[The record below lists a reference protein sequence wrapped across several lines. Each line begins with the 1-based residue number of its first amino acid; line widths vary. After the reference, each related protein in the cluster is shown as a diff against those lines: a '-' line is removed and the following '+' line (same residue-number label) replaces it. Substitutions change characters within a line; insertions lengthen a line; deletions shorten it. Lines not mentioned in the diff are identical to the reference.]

1 MLVFAKLVGLLLNPT
16 LWLVAMLLGAI
27 LSRRDRTRRRL
38 TVAALLTSMVFSN
51 GWLAQNAVARYQAKP
66 EPMHPD
72 ERYDVCILLSGLAG
86 FDEKDQRGYFMPASD
101 RFIQTLRL
109 YKLGHVRRII
119 VTGGQ
124 GNPFSRHKLRESDF
138 LVHSF
143 LEMGVPASDLTN
155 ERDARNTIENAVN
168 TRRTLDSL
176 GIRGKAVLVTS
187 AVHMPRALRS
197 FRSEGVDVRPF
208 PCDFAIKPSGSP
220 FTLQSLLPTPQGFQ
234 QWDRLLK
241 ELVGTAFLALKGR

>member
-1 MLVFAKLVGLLLNPT
+1 MLVLAKLVGLLLNPT
-16 LWLVAMLLGAI
+16 LWLVAMLLGA
-27 LSRRDRTRRRL
+27 LLARRERIRRRL
-38 TVAALLTSMVFSN
+38 ALAALLTTMIFSN
-51 GWLAQNAVARYQAKP
+51 GWIAQNAVARYQAKP
-66 EPMHPD
+66 IPMRAD

-86 FDEKDQRGYFMPASD
+86 FDEKDGRGYFMSSSD

-138 LVHSF
+138 LIQSF
-143 LEMGVPASDLTN
+143 LEMGVPASDLMN
-155 ERDARNTIENAVN
+155 EREARNTIENAIN
-168 TRRTLDSL
+168 TRKTLDSL

-208 PCDFAIKPSGSP
+208 PCDFAIKPGGSP
-220 FTLQSLLPTPQGFQ
+220 FTLQSLLPTPEGFQ

>member
-1 MLVFAKLVGLLLNPT
+1 MLVFAKLVGLLLNPS
-16 LWLVAMLLGAI
+16 LWVVVMLLGAI
-27 LSRRDRTRRRL
+27 LDRRERIRRRL
-38 TVAALLTSMVFSN
+38 TVAALLATMVFAN
-51 GWLAQNAVARYQAKP
+51 GWLAQNAIARYQAKP
-66 EPMHPD
+66 SPMRAD

-86 FDEKDQRGYFMPASD
+86 FDEKDKRGYFMPSSD

-138 LVHSF
+138 LVQSF
-143 LEMGVPASDLTN
+143 LEMGVPASDLLN

-187 AVHMPRALRS
+187 AVHMPRALRA

-220 FTLQSLLPTPQGFQ
+220 FTLQSLLPTPEGFL

-241 ELVGTAFLALKGR
+241 EVVGTAFLSLKGR

>member
-1 MLVFAKLVGLLLNPT
+1 MLVVAKLVGLLLNPT
-16 LWLVAMLLGAI
+16 LWLVLLLLGAI
-27 LSRRDRTRRRL
+27 FARKERNRRRL
-38 TVAALLTSMVFSN
+38 AIAALITTMVFSN
-51 GWLAQNAVARYQAKP
+51 GWLAQNAIARYQAKP
-66 EPMHPD
+66 DPMRAD
-72 ERYDVCILLSGLAG
+72 ERYDMCILLSGLAG
-86 FDEKDQRGYFMPASD
+86 FDEKDQRGYFMPSSD

-138 LVHSF
+138 LVQSF
-143 LEMGVPASDLTN
+143 REMGIPDSVLMN
-155 ERDARNTIENAVN
+155 ERDARNTIENAIN
-168 TRRTLDSL
+168 TKRTLDSL

-197 FRSEGVDVRPF
+197 FHSEGVDVRPF

-220 FTLQSLLPTPQGFQ
+220 FTWQSLLPTPEGYQ

>member
-1 MLVFAKLVGLLLNPT
+1 MLVLAKLVGLLLNPT
-16 LWLVAMLLGAI
+16 LWLVAMLLGA
-27 LSRRDRTRRRL
+27 LLTRRERIRRRL
-38 TVAALLTSMVFSN
+38 ALAALLTTMIFSN
-51 GWLAQNAVARYQAKP
+51 GWIAQNAVARYQAKP
-66 EPMHPD
+66 IPMRAE

-86 FDEKDQRGYFMPASD
+86 FDEKDGRGYFMSSSD

-138 LVHSF
+138 LIQSF
-143 LEMGVPASDLTN
+143 LEMGVPASDLMN
-155 ERDARNTIENAVN
+155 EREARNTIENAIN
-168 TRRTLDSL
+168 TRKTLDSL

-197 FRSEGVDVRPF
+197 FRSEDVEVRPF
-208 PCDFAIKPSGSP
+208 PCDFAIKPGGSP
-220 FTLQSLLPTPQGFQ
+220 FTLQSLLPTPEGFQ

-241 ELVGTAFLALKGR
+241 ELVGMAFLALKGR

>member
-1 MLVFAKLVGLLLNPT
+1 MLVLAKIVGLLLNPT
-16 LWLVAMLLGAI
+16 LWLVAMILGA
-27 LSRRDRTRRRL
+27 LFARRDRTRRRL
-38 TVAALLTSMVFSN
+38 TLAALFATMFFSN
-51 GWLAQNAVARYQAKP
+51 GWIAQNTVAHYQAKP
-66 EPMHPD
+66 EPMRAD

-86 FDEKDQRGYFMPASD
+86 FDEKDKRGYFMPASD

-138 LVHSF
+138 LIQSF
-143 LEMGVPASDLTN
+143 REMGVPASDLLN
-155 ERDARNTIENAVN
+155 ERDARNTIENALN

-187 AVHMPRALRS
+187 AVHMPRALRA

-208 PCDFAIKPSGSP
+208 PCDFSIKPGGSP
-220 FTLQSLLPTPQGFQ
+220 FTLQSLLPTPDGFQ